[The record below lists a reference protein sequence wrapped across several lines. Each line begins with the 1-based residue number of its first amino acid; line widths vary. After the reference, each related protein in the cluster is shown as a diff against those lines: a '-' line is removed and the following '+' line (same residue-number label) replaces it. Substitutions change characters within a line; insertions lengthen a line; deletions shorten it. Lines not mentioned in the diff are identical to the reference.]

1 MSKKKK
7 NTKRKDIQSK
17 DIQRTYEASETS
29 RFRKQPT
36 LSQSGDSSSGLAGPR
51 LRAWARF
58 LDENHDI
65 ATGILNTLT
74 DNIVG
79 CGVTVEPM
87 VMSRNGKPNQRIND
101 QLREAWEEWT
111 ERPEVTGEMTMAEV
125 ERLTC
130 RSWLRDGEVLA
141 QKVMGSVAGLE
152 HLGGVPFSLE
162 MIESDYLPF
171 ELNDSKLGII
181 HGVQKNAWG
190 RPRNYYLYKDHPGNS
205 SIGTYGLLLPTVQ
218 DTKTV
223 RAENILH
230 VKFTRR
236 IKQTRGVTCLHSVIT
251 RLDDYKDFEE
261 SERIKARVQ
270 AAFTSVITKPL
281 ESTSPTNAD
290 GDRTFEMAAGMVF
303 DGLNPGESVVSME
316 ATSPTSLLK
325 DYRAEM
331 LRSAAAGTGTS
342 YSSISKNYNGTYSAQ
357 RQELVES
364 QPAYRRLRE
373 YFISAFT
380 RPVYR
385 AFVDMAIVSGK
396 VSIPRT
402 ITPRALYSADFGT
415 VAMPWID
422 PVKEAQAI
430 QLLLEM
436 GLESKSA
443 AIRARGKNPR
453 MVKEQIE
460 QDEPME
466 PKENQQPE
474 EQMDNREEDAA

>member
-1 MSKKKK
+1 MSKKRKQKK
-7 NTKRKDIQSK
+7 V
-17 DIQRTYEASETS
+17 QRTYEAAQIS
-29 RFRKQPT
+29 RFRKQPIQ
-36 LSQSGDSSSGLAGPR
+36 SQSADASVDLAGPR
-51 LRAWARF
+51 LRAWARY

-87 VMSRNGKPNQRIND
+87 VASKTGKPNERIND

-111 ERPEVTGEMTMAEV
+111 ENPEVTGEMTMAEV

-130 RSWLRDGEVLA
+130 RSWLRDGEVLV
-141 QKVMGSVAGLE
+141 QKVMGAVAGLE
-152 HLGGVPFSLE
+152 HLGGIPFSLE
-162 MIESDYLPF
+162 LIESDYLPHD
-171 ELNDSKLGII
+171 LNDQSLGIV

-190 RPRNYYLYKDHPGNS
+190 RPRNYYLYKDHPGNNG
-205 SIGTYGLLLPTVQ
+205 IYGLGQYGSLFPSVE
-218 DTKTV
+218 DTKAV
-223 RAENILH
+223 SADRILH
-230 VKFTRR
+230 IKFARR

-251 RLDDYKDFEE
+251 RLDDIKDFEE

-270 AAFTSVITKPL
+270 AAFTTVITKP
-281 ESTSPTNAD
+281 EASTPPTNAD
-290 GDRTFEMAAGMVF
+290 GDRTFEMSSGMVF
-303 DGLNPGESVVSME
+303 DGLNPGEDITSIE
-316 ATSPTSLLK
+316 ATSPTALLK

-331 LRSAAAGTGTS
+331 LRAVAAGPGTS
-342 YSSISKNYNGTYSAQ
+342 YSSISKDYNGTYSAQ

-373 YFISAFT
+373 YFIAAFT

-396 VSIPRT
+396 VSVPRT
-402 ITPRALYSADFGT
+402 MTPRALYAADFGT

-422 PVKEAQAI
+422 PEKEAKAI
-430 QLLLEM
+430 QLLLEI

-460 QDEPME
+460 QDGPVMTEE
-466 PKENQQPE
+466 KSKDQPDKQMT
-474 EQMDNREEDAA
+474 EQKEEDVA